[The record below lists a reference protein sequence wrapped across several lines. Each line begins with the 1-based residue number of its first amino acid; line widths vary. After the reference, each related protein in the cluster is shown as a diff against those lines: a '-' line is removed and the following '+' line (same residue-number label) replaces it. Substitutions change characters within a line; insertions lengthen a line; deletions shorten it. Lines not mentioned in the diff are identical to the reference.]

1 MTWMETM
8 TSRRSFLKIG
18 IIGALTLAAGGAIYR
33 ATHAPAQ
40 PGAFVL
46 DGDARTVLA
55 AVIPSML
62 GPVLPAQAAA
72 RTAAIGNVLARVD
85 SAIHG
90 LPLATQKE
98 VQDLFGLLAL
108 GPARRLLAGV
118 PDSWEQATPRQV
130 AAFLDSWR
138 THRIGMLVTAYQA
151 MHDLIYGPWY
161 SDPANWAAI
170 GYPGPI
176 KELS

>member
-1 MTWMETM
+1 MQ

-18 IIGALTLAAGGAIYR
+18 VIGALTLAAGGAIYR
-33 ATHAPAQ
+33 VAHRPAQ
-40 PGAFVL
+40 PALFVL
-46 DGDARTVLA
+46 DGDARAVLV

-62 GPVLPAQAAA
+62 GPVLPADAAA
-72 RTAAIGNVLARVD
+72 RAAAIDGVLGRID
-85 SAIHG
+85 GAIHG

-108 GPARRLLAGV
+108 APARRFLAGV
-118 PDSWEQATPRQV
+118 PASWQQATPEQV
-130 AAFLDSWR
+130 DAFLHSWR
-138 THRIGMLVTAYQA
+138 THRVGMLVTAYQA
-151 MHDLIYGPWY
+151 MHDLILGPWY